1 MKTRCL
7 LIALAFGCLVA
18 IAGCGSGGSTH
29 SSTTSATT
37 TAATSSAPTSSSS
50 STTPASSSTTAATG
64 LASVAPTR
72 VLAAA
77 TAALR
82 SAKGYEMRGTIT
94 QGHQRLR
101 LQLTTTGPTTIDLVF
116 AIGKADAE
124 LISLPNS
131 SYIRANA
138 TFWSTQGGAGAK
150 AARLA
155 DRWIQVPSAAA
166 GSVTKSLG
174 SLAPATLAR
183 CLGEDHG
190 RLSIAGRTT
199 IAGRAAIVLRDAGN
213 APGSSPGQLAVAASG
228 PPYPLRYTATGGQRA
243 GGKVDVCNDGKAN
256 DARGSLTF
264 SHFGHVAPI
273 VPPANAQQT
282 PQSPNT

>member
-7 LIALAFGCLVA
+7 LIALALGCLVA

-37 TAATSSAPTSSSS
+37 TASAPPASTASSS
-50 STTPASSSTTAATG
+50 STTPATG

-72 VLAAA
+72 ILAAA

-82 SAKGYEMRGTIT
+82 SAKGYTMRGTIT
-94 QGHQRLR
+94 QSRQRLR
-101 LQLTTTGPTTIDLVF
+101 LQLTTSGPTTIDLVF

-124 LISLPNS
+124 LIGLPNS
-131 SYIRANA
+131 SYIRGNV
-138 TFWSTQGGAGAK
+138 TFWSSQGGAGAK

-166 GSVTKSLG
+166 SSVTKSLG

-190 RLSIAGRTT
+190 KLSIAGRTT
-199 IAGRAAIVLRDAGN
+199 IGGQAAIVLRDAGN
-213 APGSSPGQLAVAASG
+213 APGSSPGLLAVAASG
-228 PPYPLRYTATGGQRA
+228 TPYPLRYTATGGQQA
-243 GGKVDVCNDGKAN
+243 GGRVDVCNDGKAN

-273 VPPANAQQT
+273 GPPANAQQT